1 MEKIMLGASIII
13 LISAFSTKL
22 SKRFNVPLL
31 IIFLFIGMLAGSEG
45 IGKVY
50 FDDSNIAYIVATL
63 SLIFILFAGGL
74 DTQVADIKPVL
85 KEGASLSVVGVL
97 LNAVFFAFPIYYF
110 TKLNLAESFLASATV
125 ASTDAATVFFL
136 LKFNNINLK
145 YKLRNILEFE
155 SGSNDPMAYVLVLIF
170 ISVVKAEG
178 SSVLYYVIFF
188 FSQMLIG
195 LGMGFLCGYLSEIV
209 LEKLK
214 LKIEELYSIVL
225 VGILLLTFSAT
236 NLLYGNGFLAIYI
249 LGIMIR
255 SKKYLFKNSTLK
267 FFSVISW
274 FMQMTLFI
282 CLGLLVFPSK
292 LIGFAFV
299 GIILALILVFVV
311 RPASVFATLYF
322 FGKKLNTSSK
332 LYLSWGGLKG
342 AVPIVF
348 AIFVLVSDIHNS
360 GIIFNLIFFIVIV
373 SVLIQGTTL
382 AFGAKLLKLNSDE
395 GMLKN
400 KSETEELE
408 YFEDQMLEFNIKEKS
423 KIIDKKISEITFPE
437 DTLITLIKRGKEY
450 VYPKGSTKIK
460 VNDKLII
467 MCKDKIEFFNYVN
480 EMNDPNLN

>member
-13 LISAFSTKL
+13 LLSAFSTKL

-31 IIFLFIGMLAGSEG
+31 IIFLIIGMLVGSEG
-45 IGKVY
+45 IVKVY
-50 FDDSNIAYIVATL
+50 FDDSNLEYIVATL
-63 SLIFILFAGGL
+63 SLCFILFAGGL
-74 DTQVADIKPVL
+74 ETQIKDIQPVL
-85 KEGASLSVVGVL
+85 KEGVSLSVLGVL
-97 LNAVFFAFPIYYF
+97 FNAVLFAFPIYYL

-155 SGSNDPMAYVLVLIF
+155 SGSNDPMAYVLVLVF

-178 SSVLYYVIFF
+178 SSYIYYIVFF

-195 LGMGFLCGYLSEIV
+195 LAMGFLCGYLSGII
-209 LEKLK
+209 LKRLK

-236 NLLYGNGFLAIYI
+236 NLVYGNGFLAIYI
-249 LGIMIR
+249 LGIMLR

-282 CLGLLVFPSK
+282 SLGLLVFPSK
-292 LIGFAFV
+292 LAGFTLA
-299 GIILALILVFVV
+299 GIILALILVFII
-311 RPASVFATLYF
+311 RPASVFATLFF
-322 FGKKLNTSSK
+322 FGKKLNTRSK
-332 LYLSWGGLKG
+332 LYISWGGLKG

-348 AIFVLVSDIHNS
+348 AIFVKVS
-360 GIIFNLIFFIVIV
+360 GIPNSDTIFNLIFFIVIV

-382 AFGAKLLKLNSDE
+382 AFGAKFLKLDTKE
-395 GMLKN
+395 DILKD

-408 YFEDQMLEFNIKEKS
+408 YFEDQMLELNILGNS
-423 KIIDKKISEITFPE
+423 IFIDKHLSDITFPD

-450 VYPKGSTKIK
+450 IHPKGNTKIH
-460 VNDKLII
+460 VNDKLIVV
-467 MCKDKIEFFNYVN
+467 CKDKVEFFNFIEKN
-480 EMNDPNLN
+480 ALSRA

>member
-1 MEKIMLGASIII
+1 MFGVAIII

-45 IGKVY
+45 IGKIY

-63 SLIFILFAGGL
+63 SLCFILFAGGL
-74 DTQVADIKPVL
+74 ETQVKDIKPVL
-85 KEGASLSVVGVL
+85 KEGASLSVLGVL
-97 LNAVFFAFPIYYF
+97 LNAVFFAFPIYF
-110 TKLNLAESFLASATV
+110 LTKLNLAESFLASATV

-145 YKLRNILEFE
+145 HKLRNILEFE
-155 SGSNDPMAYVLVLIF
+155 SGSNDPMAYVLVLVF

-178 SSVLYYVIFF
+178 GSFVYYIIFF
-188 FSQMLIG
+188 FRQMLIG
-195 LGMGFLCGYLSEIV
+195 FAMGFICGYLSEIV

-236 NLLYGNGFLAIYI
+236 NLAYGNGFLAIYI
-249 LGIMIR
+249 LGIMLR

-282 CLGLLVFPSK
+282 CLGLLVFPSQ
-292 LIGFAFV
+292 LIGFTLV
-299 GIILALILVFVV
+299 GIILALILVFIV
-311 RPASVFATLYF
+311 RPASVFATLFF
-322 FGKKLNTSSK
+322 FGKKLNAKSK
-332 LYLSWGGLKG
+332 LYISWGGLKG

-348 AIFVLVSDIHNS
+348 AIFVKVSGIPNAD
-360 GIIFNLIFFIVIV
+360 IIFNLIFFIVIV

-382 AFGAKLLKLNSDE
+382 AFAAKYLKLDSE
-395 GMLKN
+395 EEILKD
-400 KSETEELE
+400 KSETRELE
-408 YFEDQMLEFNIKEKS
+408 YFEDQMLELNILADS
-423 KIIDKKISEITFPE
+423 KFLDKRLSEITLPE
-437 DTLITLIKRGKEY
+437 DSLITLIKRGEEY
-450 VYPKGSTKIK
+450 IHPKGSTKIK

-467 MCKDKIEFFNYVN
+467 MCKDKVDFFNYIEETHQPAVS
-480 EMNDPNLN
+480 